1 MSMEERFCEFTG
13 LIEDLS
19 DKLSRKIDNVS
30 GNRHEDDVPDF
41 RRRLKRL
48 EDAQFVK
55 SECPNSPGQSIMTP
69 PAQASL
75 MQSSPMSDFRASQL
89 ERKISEISP
98 KLDDLYIRVL
108 PILNDIKTTQRQ
120 EVGKE
125 NNIVKEVQYC
135 QGKIEKLADAFED
148 YVEDRRSDRG
158 PGSLDRRINSAIEME
173 PVINKLGSIES
184 GISRHQTTVG
194 DCLNALVEMRT
205 FTAKQASLDKIERML
220 GQKESSGELPFGGSD
235 GENLGRLERRIN
247 TQLDFLK
254 KQEKSLER
262 FMKNSDQD
270 AKLLSQCNTAIQGMK
285 SAVTAN
291 GREVLLGI
299 TSLGDQLRNVEV
311 SLGEVKTDMSGLG
324 GSLDEIG
331 GQVNNIDRN
340 AVCSGEEAI
349 AKIQSGL
356 EKLASTV
363 RSLEKSGRSS
373 SSSVSRR
380 KSTEKEDSPVNVMD
394 VFANNDVKNTLDEI
408 NNNTGKLQEELKAAV
423 LGLKSE
429 VRKTDTNVG
438 KAIKNLFNLLNST
451 VDLQKQTNVSL
462 SEVEAN
468 IKSSIDNVV
477 TELRDQ
483 GLNNSDGTKHND
495 GAPTLETATKIETIG
510 NRLDKLYKIVTRVK
524 FLLEDGSDDEDG
536 KKKKRHSTDGANYDF
551 GELEKLLIEVSS
563 KIDNTSLSSVSSR
576 LDCIDDKIDKMY
588 RGSSDKKIDDL
599 SFKLS
604 EMEDSISR
612 RIEDDLSSNVE
623 KVDRM
628 TELVQEVKNIVQET
642 GDRMI
647 TTKTF
652 NNNLT
657 DMRKQILNLQ
667 NSISNIPDEFGSQ
680 AAAMEENLC
689 SNVESSVREVNHTEL
704 LDYLFLLMIL
714 FLKFL

>member
-1 MSMEERFCEFTG
+1 MQVGDIVKLSMEERFCEFTG

-48 EDAQFVK
+48 EDAQLIK
-55 SECPNSPGQSIMTP
+55 SECPNSPGGGMTP
-69 PAQASL
+69 PAQASM
-75 MQSSPMSDFRASQL
+75 MQSSPLSDFRASQL

-148 YVEDRRSDRG
+148 YVEDRRNDRG
-158 PGSLDRRINSAIEME
+158 PGSLDRRINSAIELE

-220 GQKESSGELPFGGSD
+220 GQKEPSELPFSGSD
-235 GENLGRLERRIN
+235 GDRENLGRLERRLN

-254 KQEKSLER
+254 KQEKSMER

-291 GREVLLGI
+291 GRDVLLAING
-299 TSLGDQLRNVEV
+299 LGDQVRNVEV
-311 SLGEVKTDMSGLG
+311 ALGEVKTDLSGLG

-340 AVCSGEEAI
+340 AVCSGEEAM

-356 EKLASTV
+356 EKLASNV

-408 NNNTGKLQEELKAAV
+408 NNNTGKLQEELKTAV

-451 VDLQKQTNVSL
+451 VELQKTTNNSL

-468 IKSSIDNVV
+468 LKTRLENVV
-477 TELRDQ
+477 TEVREH
-483 GLNNSDGTKHND
+483 GLNNSDETKHND
-495 GAPTLETATKIETIG
+495 GAPSVETATKIENIG
-510 NRLDKLYKIVTRVK
+510 NRLDKLYKIVTRIK

-551 GELEKLLIEVSS
+551 GELEKLLIELSS
-563 KIDNTSLSSVSSR
+563 KMDNTSLTSVSSR
-576 LDCIDDKIDKMY
+576 LDCLDDKIDKMY

-642 GDRMI
+642 GERMI

-689 SNVESSVREVNHTEL
+689 SNVESSVREVIICI
-704 LDYLFLLMIL
+704 D
-714 FLKFL
+714 